1 MFYYV
6 PMGRRHSRRLDP
18 DTAIEIK
25 LDAIARRHSH
35 DHTPRDEA
43 VADLRAIADGRADL
57 LALAAGSVL
66 GGYLG
71 DPCATHP
78 VDVYAAGLLILAGAD
93 PAQIVAHVDDVR
105 RAVEA
110 PRYGTS

>member
-1 MFYYV
+1 
-6 PMGRRHSRRLDP
+6 MGYRRGRGLDP

-35 DHTPRDEA
+35 EHTPRDEA
-43 VADLRAIADGRADL
+43 VADLRAIADGRTDL
-57 LALAAGSVL
+57 LAMAAGSVL

-71 DPCATHP
+71 APRTTHP

-93 PAQIVAHVDDVR
+93 PSKIVAHVDDVR

-110 PRYGTS
+110 PRYGTT